1 MRLKKWIVKQLL
13 NCKWLKEALYE
24 ALYKEYVEK
33 LRKKNIDLMN
43 ELDETKLKL
52 RSTLNTLNNKIKELD
67 GLKDDLV
74 KAFPV
79 GKFEDVI
86 KKLKSIADKILPLLN
101 LVKVEEVSEPVKKP
115 KRKYNKKKKVQDEVL
130 HD

>member
-1 MRLKKWIVKQLL
+1 MKLKKWIVKQLL
-13 NCKWLKEALYE
+13 GCKWLKEALYE
-24 ALYKEYVEK
+24 AIYAEYVDK

-52 RSTLNTLNNKIKELD
+52 RATLNTLERKVKELD
-67 GLKDDLV
+67 GIKEDLV

-79 GKFEDVI
+79 GKFEEVI
-86 KKLKSIADKILPLLN
+86 KKLKAIADKIMPLFN
-101 LVKVEEVSEPVKKP
+101 LIKVEVASEPVKKP
-115 KRKYNKKKKVQDEVL
+115 KRKYNKKKKDEVL

>member
-13 NCKWLKEALYE
+13 SCKWLKEALYE
-24 ALYKEYVEK
+24 AIYAEYVAK
-33 LRKKNIDLMN
+33 LRNKNIELMN

-52 RSTLNTLNNKIKELD
+52 RATLNTLESKIKELD
-67 GLKDDLV
+67 RIKKDLV

-79 GKFEDVI
+79 GKFEEVI
-86 KKLKSIADKILPLLN
+86 KKLKAIADKIMPLLAFD
-101 LVKVEEVSEPVKKP
+101 KSEESPELVKKP
-115 KRKYNKKKKVQDEVL
+115 KRKYNKKKKTQDEVL